1 MQQLLEVVTA
11 FESAYRSG
19 DSTAAAAAAEF
30 ESVLAAA
37 LDPLV
42 DMCER
47 SAALLRPSGPSR
59 SPRRPACNQLS
70 MGTALCGAAPTQR
83 PLQVT

>member
-1 MQQLLEVVTA
+1 MLHQQVAEGMQQLLEVVTA

-19 DSTAAAAAAEF
+19 DSTAAGAAAEF
-30 ESVLAAA
+30 ESVLGAA

-59 SPRRPACNQLS
+59 
-70 MGTALCGAAPTQR
+70 
-83 PLQVT
+83 